1 MGYVAAIA
9 DVFVGTGTCVPEH
22 TTNGQ
27 LAEMVAQALQNDPAH
42 RNIVASFIVMGAMNK
57 AWPEECGPGIKGFFN
72 LIAND
77 WKVAK

>member
-1 MGYVAAIA
+1 MISTNYYLDRGYCLGYVAAIA

-42 RNIVASFIVMGAMNK
+42 RNIVASFIVM
-57 AWPEECGPGIKGFFN
+57 E
-72 LIAND
+72 L
-77 WKVAK
+77 